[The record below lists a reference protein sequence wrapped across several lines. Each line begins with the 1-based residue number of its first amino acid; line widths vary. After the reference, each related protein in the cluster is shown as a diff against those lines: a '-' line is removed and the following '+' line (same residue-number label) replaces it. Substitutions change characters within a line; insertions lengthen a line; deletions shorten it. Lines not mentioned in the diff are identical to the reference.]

1 MNSGQVS
8 STYVMNPEISI
19 RADAINALVEYER
32 STTSMKTILREMQ
45 TASADNPD
53 FSFQTQSISL
63 SVIRFRNTIDYL
75 ITRSLGKKKL
85 QDLSSQDRNI
95 LRLAVYEGYWLK
107 ADLDTMMS
115 HYSKIKSLY
124 RDVFERAISVDLGS
138 VTKGMPILNQLS
150 LKHSH
155 PTFLVKTLLDRI
167 TREETIQL
175 LKSNN
180 QKRTYYLRSNKLY
193 DGYDSVFDSLNEA
206 QLVKD
211 PDVPEVSRIVE
222 GVDSVVTSQLFKDGR
237 ILIQDKASVV
247 TINALDPQP
256 GQKIWDA
263 CAAPGMKTQLI
274 SERLKDQGEVVASDV
289 YENRVRIGSAL
300 SKQLNVTNVEWIHAD
315 ATKPEVLDAHKI
327 LIDAPCTSTGI
338 LQAYPSFKWRLNK
351 DTLFALM
358 TIQNKILDAILTD
371 YADRPGTEIVFSTCS
386 ILPHEG
392 ESQIDSAMKRHNI
405 ELLPP
410 PEYGDP
416 GYAGF
421 NCTKLVRRLFPHRH
435 SCSGFFIARLGIKH

>member
-1 MNSGQVS
+1 
-8 STYVMNPEISI
+8 MNPGASI
-19 RADAINALVEYER
+19 RVDAIDALIEYER
-32 STTSMKTILREMQ
+32 SRTSMKTILREMQ
-45 TASADNPD
+45 TASADFLD
-53 FSFQTQSISL
+53 FSIQAQSLSL

-85 QDLSSQDRNI
+85 QDLSSRDRNI

-107 ADLDTMMS
+107 ADLDEIIS
-115 HYSKIKSLY
+115 FYSKIKDLY
-124 RDVFERAISVDLGS
+124 RDEFDHALSVDLDD

-155 PTFLVKTLLDRI
+155 PTFLVKTLLDQL

-180 QKRTYYLRSNKLY
+180 QKRTYYIRSNKLY
-193 DGYDSVFDSLNEA
+193 DGHDSVLDSLSDA
-206 QLVKD
+206 QLVID

-237 ILIQDKASVV
+237 ILIQDKSSVV
-247 TINALDPQP
+247 TINALDPEP

-274 SERLKDQGEVVASDV
+274 AERLQDQGEVVASDV
-289 YENRVRIGSAL
+289 YENRVRIGIAR
-300 SKQLNVTNVEWIHAD
+300 SKQLNITNVEWIHAD
-315 ATKPEVLDAHKI
+315 ATKPEILDAHKI

-358 TIQNKILDAILTD
+358 TIQNKILDAILTA
-371 YADRPGTEIVFSTCS
+371 YAEKPDTEIVFSTCS

-392 ESQIDSAMKRHNI
+392 ESQIDSAMNRHNI

-421 NCTKLVRRLFPHRH
+421 KCTKLVRRLFPHRH
-435 SCSGFFIARLGIKH
+435 NCSGFFIARLRIKH